1 MNELANNEN
10 NSRPF
15 MTVTISSPDGIIYEH
30 RSYGCNV
37 KTTQGGLTIMPN
49 HIPILTPLVISAVK
63 VTRVE
68 DGEPVDYIAINGG
81 ILSMANNQL
90 EIISNY
96 AVRARDIDE
105 AAVEIQKQQAEE
117 DMAAALREKDSR
129 KFKRAKISLER
140 AINKIAVS
148 QHRRL

>member
-1 MNELANNEN
+1 MASNEN
-10 NSRPF
+10 SSRPY
-15 MTVTISSPDGIIYEH
+15 MVVTISSPDGIIYEH
-30 RSYGCNV
+30 RAYSCKV

-63 VTRVE
+63 VTRL
-68 DGEPVDYIAINGG
+68 EPEQAEDYIAINGG
-81 ILSMANNQL
+81 ILSMANNKL

-105 AAVEIQKQQAEE
+105 AKVEIEKQKAEE
-117 DMAAALREKDSR
+117 DMAEALREKDSS

-140 AINKIAVS
+140 AINQISVS
-148 QHRRL
+148 QHRRKY

>member
-1 MNELANNEN
+1 
-10 NSRPF
+10 
-15 MTVTISSPDGIIYEH
+15 
-30 RSYGCNV
+30 
-37 KTTQGGLTIMPN
+37 MPN

-68 DGEPVDYIAINGG
+68 AGEPVDFIAINGG

-148 QHRRL
+148 QQRRL